1 MGLDRVTFLKNE
13 HRKKVKWAAI
23 LAGLVVATAIYG
35 HFTDDDAAKASEE
48 GLSTISTEK
57 ETGLNVE
64 EEPEPVAEPEQ
75 IFIDVCGAVNSSNVV
90 CVPEGSRVFEAIAA
104 AGGATEEAELKYIN
118 LAAVCEDGQK
128 IYVPTK
134 AEMEAQNAGGGGGT
148 AIPGSSVM
156 SEQSLTGTQGNVSS
170 GGTVNINNAT
180 NEELQ
185 SLTGIG
191 PSMASRIVEYRQQ
204 NGGFKTVE
212 DLKNVSGIGDR
223 TFEKLKDKV
232 CV

>member
-1 MGLDRVTFLKNE
+1 MGLDRMTFLKNE
-13 HRKKVKWAAI
+13 HRKKVKWAVI
-23 LAGLVVATAIYG
+23 LVVLVIATAIYG
-35 HFTDDDAAKASEE
+35 QFTEDDTVKASVADVEALSAEDENDGAKEEEAKAP
-48 GLSTISTEK
+48 
-57 ETGLNVE
+57 
-64 EEPEPVAEPEQ
+64 EEPEM
-75 IFIDVCGAVNSSNVV
+75 IFIDVCGAVNNGNVV
-90 CVPEGSRVFEAIAA
+90 TVPAGSRVFEAINA

-128 IYVPTK
+128 LYVPTK
-134 AEMEAQNAGGGGGT
+134 EEMEAQTAGGSQ
-148 AIPGSSVM
+148 ALPGSAGVTDTT
-156 SEQSLTGTQGNVSS
+156 LTGMTGDRSS
-170 GGTVNINNAT
+170 GGTVNINSGT
-180 NEELQ
+180 SEELQ

-191 PSMASRIVEYRQQ
+191 PSMASRIIEYREQ